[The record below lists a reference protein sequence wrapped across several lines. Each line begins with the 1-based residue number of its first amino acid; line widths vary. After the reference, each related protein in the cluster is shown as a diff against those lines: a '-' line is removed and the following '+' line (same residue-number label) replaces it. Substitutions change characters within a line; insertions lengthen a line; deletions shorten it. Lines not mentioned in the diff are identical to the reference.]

1 MAQETIKSVVE
12 MLDERPPVDNLPV
25 FHQLY
30 DISLELRKKI
40 EARFELHPDASV
52 KDFQPYHG
60 LPGTG
65 ATGSQFTFSGP
76 EIDWF
81 VHSWI
86 GNPQHGFCNI
96 HITVWLGPHIRAPH
110 FGLAIATVPDMFFY
124 MDYIPRVDLMTD
136 LAYLDRYYEP
146 LNERYLEIRKR
157 PELAYFT
164 SKSLYVRQA
173 LSETAVCYTC
183 PPSDERIAFVRSLA
197 HEMLDRWLKWV
208 DDAEPVP
215 VEERAALAA
224 RDLAIRRNIAERD
237 PANIVGERL
246 FGKELTDRLVRNLW
260 GGDRVLPRPGLG

>member
-12 MLDERPPVDNLPV
+12 MLDERPPMDNLPV
-25 FHQLY
+25 FNQLWEV
-30 DISLELRKKI
+30 SKALRKKV
-40 EARFELHPDASV
+40 EARFALTPDAST
-52 KDFQPYHG
+52 KDFQPFEG

-65 ATGSQFTFSGP
+65 ARGAQYTFSGP

-86 GNPQHGFCNI
+86 GNPEHGFCNM
-96 HITVWLGPHIRAPH
+96 HITVWLGPQIRAPH
-110 FGLAIATVPDMFFY
+110 FGLALATVPDLFFY

-146 LNERYLEIRKR
+146 LNTRYLDLRKR

-173 LSETAVCYTC
+173 LSETAYCYTAA
-183 PPSDERIAFVRSLA
+183 PTPENIALAGTLA
-197 HEMLDRWLKWV
+197 HEMMDGWLKMV
-208 DDAEPVP
+208 AEAEPTP
-215 VEERAALAA
+215 AEAQAALAA

-237 PANIVGERL
+237 PANVVGDRL
-246 FGKELTDRLVRNLW
+246 FGKPMADRLVRGLW
-260 GGDRVLPRPGLG
+260 GGDRVLPRPGQ

>member
-1 MAQETIKSVVE
+1 MAEETIKSVAE
-12 MLDERPPVDNLPV
+12 MLAERPQMDNLPV
-25 FHQLY
+25 FNRLY

-40 EARFELHPDASV
+40 EARFELRPDASV

-86 GNPQHGFCNI
+86 GNPQYGFCNI
-96 HITVWLGPHIRAPH
+96 HITVWLGPQINIPH
-110 FGLAIATVPDMFFY
+110 FGLAIATVPDVFFY

-136 LAYLDRYYEP
+136 LAYLDHYYEP
-146 LNERYLEIRKR
+146 VNERYLEIRKR
-157 PELAYFT
+157 PDLAYFT

-173 LSETAVCYTC
+173 LSETAICYTC
-183 PPSDERIAFVRSLA
+183 PPSDERLAFVRSLA

-208 DDAEPVP
+208 DEGTPVP
-215 VEERAALAA
+215 ASERAALAA

-237 PANIVGERL
+237 PANVVGDRL
-246 FGKELTDRLVRNLW
+246 FGKEMTDRLVRNLW
-260 GGDRVLPRPGLG
+260 GGDRVNPRPQ